1 MEKMDDYTM
10 KDRNYLDFDKI
21 CGNKLFEQS
30 LCSSK
35 KKVLLELLV
44 N

>member
-30 LCSSK
+30 PFFFFF
-35 KKVLLELLV
+35 
-44 N
+44 